1 MLEKNK
7 DYIEMRVSSTD
18 FAFTQNEPVYLCVE
32 GLVDAT
38 NGCFPG
44 PGEDYIL
51 ISKEK
56 FEALQMEN
64 EQLKKKLTAIQ
75 TSYALNEFDPIPEF
89 KELLKKLYSTD
100 DAENLEW
107 VLNHTCGGR
116 GSVNGWIAVSLF
128 WKQKYETLCK
138 LSGFSSV
145 EEVQE
150 YLTNNV
156 ECDTLH
162 EAISKL
168 RDEVTYICEKLCSA
182 NSENNSWKATAECN
196 SPKELRA
203 KLNLLRDNI
212 EEWKEETRSL
222 KKEVSDYKEQIESL
236 FKVIESWNKV
246 TCCSTPEDA
255 KDWVNELGE
264 ANGNLAQAVLSWQ
277 NVTGCSCPKDLSKKI
292 VEWETVFTPHMSA
305 RDLCSAMS
313 NAMESYKHK
322 FAPWEEITGFSTP
335 EKCSSYIDSLEK
347 KLEDIK
353 DLIEED

>member
-18 FAFTQNEPVYLCVE
+18 FAFTQNEPVHLCVE

-38 NGCFPG
+38 NGRFPG
-44 PGEDYIL
+44 SGEDYIL

-56 FEALQMEN
+56 FEALQTEN
-64 EQLKKKLTAIQ
+64 EQLKKKLTTIQ
-75 TSYALNEFDPIPEF
+75 TLYALNEFDPIPEF

-150 YLTNNV
+150 YLTNNG
-156 ECDTLH
+156 ECDTLQ
-162 EAISKL
+162 EAILKL
-168 RDEVTYICEKLCSA
+168 RDEVTYTCEKLASA

-196 SPKELRA
+196 SPKVLMT
-203 KLNLLRDNI
+203 KLNLLHGSI
-212 EEWKEETRSL
+212 KEWKEETRIL

-236 FKVIESWNKV
+236 FKVIESWQEATGCK
-246 TCCSTPEDA
+246 TPAET

-277 NVTGCSCPKDLSKKI
+277 NDTGCD
-292 VEWETVFTPHMSA
+292 TPNQA
-305 RDLCSAMS
+305 
-313 NAMESYKHK
+313 K
-322 FAPWEEITGFSTP
+322 FHIKELEREVKAWGEVTGFSTP
-335 EKCSSYIDSLEK
+335 KKMQFIHRHAGEKT
-347 KLEDIK
+347 
-353 DLIEED
+353 